1 MTAAAASASDT
12 RTSKKRKNDE
22 PSDVP
27 SSASSSRG
35 AVQCAYCGFAA
46 ADLEQ
51 SLTHL
56 REKHNASSDDTSNN
70 NNNNSSESNK
80 NRSMGTC
87 YKLDLFV
94 CSPFVFVL
102 GVFVCRLLCKS
113 EATYSQNT
121 WLLLCPLVCLF
132 AADQAT
138 RVGQLLV
145 AHALQ
150 DLPSGASS
158 TNSALLE
165 EARVQY
171 ARIVAFFTSLEEKNA
186 GAALESLRLLFQDNL
201 SMMATLQDASRMA
214 LEQAHKQ
221 QEEQVQR
228 PQEQRTLAAQQEA
241 HKQQQN
247 ELKLE
252 PVAMSDGDD
261 TSESDTGRASIHE
274 EEAAQALTGL
284 RALTPRVNAAEQ
296 EKKLQSVNA
305 AQLFASKLAMPPQ
318 VPSMPQPLSQ
328 VSNSSNSSSSN
339 SANSSSRNAAY
350 PSAAM
355 GFQQSFARSPL
366 SITAPQVPSLP
377 GMGSP
382 IFHQSP
388 DMFAAN
394 KLNNTNNGGATPS
407 GTLPSIFARPLL
419 APLGSPMHNQ
429 EPGNMFAR
437 QMLPTP
443 SSRGRNNTNSM
454 TGGSHMPP
462 MADWKSVAPSEPS
475 SSSASL
481 TLGPLNPKTEPS
493 PTSVTPVTTA
503 GYYRTFSQGTGQT
516 SPVKRKSIT
525 SKQLMATPHTG
536 PLGLP
541 PSTAYAIIERSHPV
555 RKANPRR
562 WTKEED
568 EALRQA
574 VESHRE
580 KNWKAIAA
588 EVPGR
593 NHTQCLQRWTKVLAP
608 GLVKGHWSPQEDDL
622 LRRLVASE
630 QKNWGEVAAKIPG
643 RTSKQCRE
651 RWHNHLDPNIVR
663 GAYTPEE
670 DRIILEAQA
679 RLGNRWSVIAA
690 MLPGR
695 TEDAVKIRWKSHCR
709 VWRARKYLR
718 KSPSD
723 QPGGEDHERDDDD
736 DEDDDSSDTESL
748 SGMETPLAMTPM
760 TPGYG
765 HAYAWPT
772 APSASPHSSISNNSS
787 NSSSSSSNGSSGTSS
802 SKAATK
808 NMAESS
814 KTSGTADESSSAAA
828 AAVGSE
834 KRSVRVQ

>member
-1 MTAAAASASDT
+1 MTAAASESAQQA
-12 RTSKKRKNDE
+12 RTSKKRKSDE
-22 PSDVP
+22 PSDIP
-27 SSASSSRG
+27 SSSLSSSSSSTSSSAPSPRV

-56 REKHNASSDDTSNN
+56 REKHNTSNN
-70 NNNNSSESNK
+70 NNNNNTNTS
-80 NRSMGTC
+80 RSM
-87 YKLDLFV
+87 
-94 CSPFVFVL
+94 
-102 GVFVCRLLCKS
+102 
-113 EATYSQNT
+113 
-121 WLLLCPLVCLF
+121 
-132 AADQAT
+132 DQAT

-150 DLPSGASS
+150 DLPSGTSASS
-158 TNSALLE
+158 NSAILE
-165 EARVQY
+165 EAREQY
-171 ARIVAFFTSLEEKNA
+171 ARIVAFFTSLQQKDA
-186 GAALESLRLLFQDNL
+186 GAALESLRLMFQDNL

-214 LEQAHKQ
+214 LEHAQQ
-221 QEEQVQR
+221 QEQQ
-228 PQEQRTLAAQQEA
+228 QQEKK
-241 HKQQQN
+241 KQQQQAQDA
-247 ELKLE
+247 EELQSQQQLKLE
-252 PVAMSDGDD
+252 PVVAPPPMPMSDGAEESDE

-284 RALTPRVNAAEQ
+284 RAQTPRVNTEQ
-296 EKKLQSVNA
+296 EKKLQNVSA
-305 AQLFASKLAMPPQ
+305 AQLFASQLVRPQ
-318 VPSMPQPLSQ
+318 VQTPSQAST
-328 VSNSSNSSSSN
+328 SST
-339 SANSSSRNAAY
+339 SSSRNAAY
-350 PSAAM
+350 PSAM
-355 GFQQSFARSPL
+355 GFQQSFGVSARSPL
-366 SITAPQVPSLP
+366 SITAPQTSSLL
-377 GMGSP
+377 GLGSP
-382 IFHQSP
+382 IFHQP

-394 KLNNTNNGGATPS
+394 KLNSGAATPS
-407 GTLPSIFARPLL
+407 GTLPSIFSRPLL
-419 APLGSPMHNQ
+419 APLGSPAHNQ
-429 EPGNMFAR
+429 EATNMFGH

-443 SSRGRNNTNSM
+443 SSRGRNTMN
-454 TGGSHMPP
+454 GQIAPI
-462 MADWKSVAPSEPS
+462 ADWKSVAPPSEPNPS
-475 SSSASL
+475 SI
-481 TLGPLNPKTEPS
+481 TLGAMNPKVEPS
-493 PTSVTPVTTA
+493 PTSVTPVTTT
-503 GYYRTFSQGTGQT
+503 GFYRTFNQGTDQT

-723 QPGGEDHERDDDD
+723 QPGGEDHEQD
-736 DEDDDSSDTESL
+736 DEDDDSSDT
-748 SGMETPLAMTPM
+748 
-760 TPGYG
+760 
-765 HAYAWPT
+765 
-772 APSASPHSSISNNSS
+772 
-787 NSSSSSSNGSSGTSS
+787 
-802 SKAATK
+802 
-808 NMAESS
+808 
-814 KTSGTADESSSAAA
+814 
-828 AAVGSE
+828 
-834 KRSVRVQ
+834 

>member
-1 MTAAAASASDT
+1 MS
-12 RTSKKRKNDE
+12 
-22 PSDVP
+22 
-27 SSASSSRG
+27 
-35 AVQCAYCGFAA
+35 
-46 ADLEQ
+46 
-51 SLTHL
+51 
-56 REKHNASSDDTSNN
+56 
-70 NNNNSSESNK
+70 
-80 NRSMGTC
+80 
-87 YKLDLFV
+87 
-94 CSPFVFVL
+94 
-102 GVFVCRLLCKS
+102 
-113 EATYSQNT
+113 
-121 WLLLCPLVCLF
+121 
-132 AADQAT
+132 
-138 RVGQLLV
+138 QLLV

-150 DLPSGASS
+150 DLPFNGGTS
-158 TNSALLE
+158 TNNNSNAAFLE

-201 SMMATLQDASRMA
+201 SMMATLQDASKMA
-214 LEQAHKQ
+214 LEHAQQQQAHKQ
-221 QEEQVQR
+221 QQ
-228 PQEQRTLAAQQEA
+228 QEQLAQQEA
-241 HKQQQN
+241 HKQQN
-247 ELKLE
+247 SDLKLE

-305 AQLFASKLAMPPQ
+305 AQLFASKLAMPLQ
-318 VPSMPQPLSQ
+318 VPMSQ
-328 VSNSSNSSSSN
+328 ASNNNTPSSSI
-339 SANSSSRNAAY
+339 SSSRNAAY

-366 SITAPQVPSLP
+366 SITAPQVPPPSLP

-382 IFHQSP
+382 IFHQPSP
-388 DMFAAN
+388 ADLFAAT
-394 KLNNTNNGGATPS
+394 KLHNNSSNNNGGATPS
-407 GTLPSIFARPLL
+407 GTLPSIFSRPLL
-419 APLGSPMHNQ
+419 APLGSPMNHSQ
-429 EPGNMFAR
+429 EPSNNSNMFAR
-437 QMLPTP
+437 QILPMP
-443 SSRGRNNTNSM
+443 SSRGRTMSSN
-454 TGGSHMPP
+454 GGGPLVPP
-462 MADWKSVAPSEPS
+462 MADWKSVGMGAPND
-475 SSSASL
+475 SSASSL
-481 TLGPLNPKTEPS
+481 PLGPLNPKTEPS

-503 GYYRTFSQGTGQT
+503 GYYRTFNQGTGQT

-723 QPGGEDHERDDDD
+723 QPGGGEGHEDDDD
-736 DEDDDSSDTESL
+736 DEEDEDDDESDTESL

-765 HAYAWPT
+765 HSFAWPT
-772 APSASPHSSISNNSS
+772 VPSASPRSSLRNSNSSNSS
-787 NSSSSSSNGSSGTSS
+787 NSSSSRS
-802 SKAATK
+802 SKTK
-808 NMAESS
+808 NKAS
-814 KTSGTADESSSAAA
+814 KTSGTADESSSG
-828 AAVGSE
+828 AAVGNSSE

>member
-1 MTAAAASASDT
+1 M
-12 RTSKKRKNDE
+12 
-22 PSDVP
+22 
-27 SSASSSRG
+27 
-35 AVQCAYCGFAA
+35 
-46 ADLEQ
+46 
-51 SLTHL
+51 
-56 REKHNASSDDTSNN
+56 
-70 NNNNSSESNK
+70 
-80 NRSMGTC
+80 
-87 YKLDLFV
+87 
-94 CSPFVFVL
+94 
-102 GVFVCRLLCKS
+102 
-113 EATYSQNT
+113 
-121 WLLLCPLVCLF
+121 
-132 AADQAT
+132 
-138 RVGQLLV
+138 GQLLV

-150 DLPSGASS
+150 GLPSGAS
-158 TNSALLE
+158 NLAFLE

-186 GAALESLRLLFQDNL
+186 GAALESLRLMFQDNL

-214 LEQAHKQ
+214 LEHAQQQQAHKQ
-221 QEEQVQR
+221 QQQQQAQQPQVQQPAQQVQQQVQQIQQEQVQ
-228 PQEQRTLAAQQEA
+228 QQQLAVAQQA
-241 HKQQQN
+241 SKQQQHKS

-252 PVAMSDGDD
+252 PVAMSDDNSD
-261 TSESDTGRASIHE
+261 ATSESDTGRASIHE

-284 RALTPRVNAAEQ
+284 RALTPRVNAEQ

-305 AQLFASKLAMPPQ
+305 AQLFVSQLTPPPV
-318 VPSMPQPLSQ
+318 VPQQQQHQQLPSQ
-328 VSNSSNSSSSN
+328 TSSSSMG
-339 SANSSSRNAAY
+339 SSISSSTRNAAY
-350 PSAAM
+350 PSAM
-355 GFQQSFARSPL
+355 GFQRSSFGVSARSPL
-366 SITAPQVPSLP
+366 SITAPQIPPPSLP

-382 IFHQSP
+382 IFHQP
-388 DMFAAN
+388 QDLFAAN
-394 KLNNTNNGGATPS
+394 KLHNNNNNNGGCATPS
-407 GTLPSIFARPLL
+407 GTLPSIFSRPLL
-419 APLGSPMHNQ
+419 APLGSPIHNQ
-429 EPGNMFAR
+429 EPGNMFASH
-437 QMLPTP
+437 MLPTP
-443 SSRGRNNTNSM
+443 TSRGRMTNGHIAGIS
-454 TGGSHMPP
+454 T
-462 MADWKSVAPSEPS
+462 ADWKSVAPSTDS
-475 SSSASL
+475 SSSA
-481 TLGPLNPKTEPS
+481 TLGPKPEPS

-503 GYYRTFSQGTGQT
+503 GFYRTFTHGPGPQT
-516 SPVKRKSIT
+516 SSPVKRKSIT

-541 PSTAYAIIERSHPV
+541 PSTAYAVIERSHPV

-562 WTKEED
+562 WTKDED

-663 GAYTPEE
+663 GAYSPEE

-723 QPGGEDHERDDDD
+723 QPGGGGGDGDEDED
-736 DEDDDSSDTESL
+736 DEDEDEDDSDTESL
-748 SGMETPLAMTPM
+748 SGMETPLTMTPM

-765 HAYAWPT
+765 HAFVWPT
-772 APSASPHSSISNNSS
+772 APSASPRTSLSSS
-787 NSSSSSSNGSSGTSS
+787 NSSNGKTKNKNGSSNGP
-802 SKAATK
+802 
-808 NMAESS
+808 
-814 KTSGTADESSSAAA
+814 ADESSSST
-828 AAVGSE
+828 VGSE